1 MTTTT
6 AIPTATPTATP
17 TRRRFTVDEYHAM
30 AHAGILT
37 RDDRVELLD
46 GDLIL
51 MPPIGG
57 WHAARVN
64 GFIKY
69 LHPPL
74 QNRVVFAVQN
84 PARISDVS
92 EPQPDVMLL
101 RLRDDLYEDSH
112 PKPEEVLLLVEVADT
127 TVEYDRGS
135 KLSAYARA
143 GIPEVWI
150 VTRKERPHRVLHRPL
165 RRQILNRAPL
175 QSRRNHRP
183 PSLPRRFPPGK
194 PTNSPLTHPF
204 YPFPLDTTSVIPATP
219 SVIPAKAGIHPSP
232 LRSP

>member
-6 AIPTATPTATP
+6 AIPTAAPTATP
-17 TRRRFTVDEYHAM
+17 TRRRFTVAEYHAM

-64 GFIKY
+64 SFIKY
-69 LHPPL
+69 MHPPL
-74 QNRVVFAVQN
+74 QDRVVFAVQN
-84 PARISDVS
+84 PTRLNDLS

-101 RLRDDLYEDSH
+101 RMRDDLYEDSH
-112 PKPEEVLLLVEVADT
+112 PSPEDVLLLIEVADT
-127 TVEYDRGS
+127 TLEYDRGA

-150 VTRKERPHRVLHRPL
+150 VTRKERRIESYTDPSGDKYSTVRHFNPGET
-165 RRQILNRAPL
+165 IAPQAFPDVSL
-175 QSRRNHRP
+175 QVNNLIAR
-183 PSLPRRFPPGK
+183 
-194 PTNSPLTHPF
+194 
-204 YPFPLDTTSVIPATP
+204 
-219 SVIPAKAGIHPSP
+219 
-232 LRSP
+232 